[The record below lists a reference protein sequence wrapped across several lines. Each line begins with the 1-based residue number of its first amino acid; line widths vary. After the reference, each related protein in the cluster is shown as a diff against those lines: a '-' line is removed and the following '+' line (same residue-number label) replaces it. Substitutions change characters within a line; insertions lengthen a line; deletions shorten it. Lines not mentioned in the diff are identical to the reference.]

1 VAETPFA
8 VRRLSTLALASS
20 DAELP
25 AIFLRLLSVV
35 RARTQSAESDAVT
48 QTGIVPARPEPPAA
62 LWLDGGTLADGNGR
76 DPVRNPGIL
85 VEAGRITRLGGTR
98 PASAEV
104 ADCSGLMLTPGLID
118 AHVHMACAPFDPSL
132 RYDVSVAEMAADMFV
147 NCQQTLEG
155 GFTTVRDTGGIDR
168 GLAEVIASGKMPGPR
183 ILQCG
188 PVHSQ
193 TGGGGQMGAEW
204 EPTHLWDQH
213 AIPGLVTWAL
223 LSDGP
228 DELRKNVRE
237 GFRRGATFVKLLV
250 TGAVVA
256 ISTQQP
262 SDTQFTVAEIAVAV
276 EEASAKGTYVTVH
289 AHNNGGIR
297 AAVTAGVR
305 CVEHGSQIDEETA
318 ALMSEHGVALVPTLS
333 IMEQLVADPA
343 SMGLAP
349 SYASRLS
356 EFARSARDAV
366 LAARAAGVRVGL
378 GSDLLGPDQRGRGR
392 ELVHRARLE
401 TPMSALESA
410 TRVNAEIIGLG
421 DYLGTIET
429 GKIADIAGFAGDPLS
444 EPEQFADRDRVALV
458 VQGGRVV
465 KLTSRS

>member
-1 VAETPFA
+1 M
-8 VRRLSTLALASS
+8 
-20 DAELP
+20 P
-25 AIFLRLLSVV
+25 AGAPL
-35 RARTQSAESDAVT
+35 AESDAVSH
-48 QTGIVPARPEPPAA
+48 IPV
-62 LWLDGGTLADGNGR
+62 WLDGGTVADGTGR
-76 DPVRNPGIL
+76 DPFPNPGIL
-85 VEAGRITRLGGTR
+85 TESGRITQIGGTR
-98 PASAEV
+98 PGAAQV
-104 ADCSGLMLTPGLID
+104 ADCQGLTLTPGLID
-118 AHVHMACAPFDPSL
+118 AHVHLACSAFDPSL

-147 NCQQTLEG
+147 NCQQTLAG

-168 GLAEVIASGKMPGPR
+168 GLADVVASGKMPGPR

-204 EPTHLWDQH
+204 EPTELWDRH

-262 SDTQFTVAEIAVAV
+262 SDTQFTVAEIAAAV
-276 EEASAKGTYVTVH
+276 EEANAKGTYVTVH
-289 AHNNGGIR
+289 AHNNAGLR
-297 AAVTAGVR
+297 AAVRAGVR
-305 CVEHGSQIDEETA
+305 CVEHGSQVDEETA

-349 SYASRLS
+349 SYATRLS
-356 EFARSARDAV
+356 RFAQTARDAV

-378 GSDLLGPDQRGRGR
+378 GSDLLGPDQRDRGR

-401 TPMSALESA
+401 SPMRALESA
-410 TRVNAEIIGLG
+410 TRINAEIIGLG
-421 DYLGTIET
+421 DDLGTIET
-429 GKIADIAGFAGDPLS
+429 GKIADLAGFAGDPLS
-444 EPEQFADRDRVALV
+444 DPELFADRDRVVLV
-458 VQGGRVV
+458 MQGGRLV
-465 KLTSRS
+465 KSGPPG

>member
-1 VAETPFA
+1 
-8 VRRLSTLALASS
+8 
-20 DAELP
+20 
-25 AIFLRLLSVV
+25 
-35 RARTQSAESDAVT
+35 
-48 QTGIVPARPEPPAA
+48 
-62 LWLDGGTLADGNGR
+62 
-76 DPVRNPGIL
+76 
-85 VEAGRITRLGGTR
+85 
-98 PASAEV
+98 
-104 ADCSGLMLTPGLID
+104 
-118 AHVHMACAPFDPSL
+118 
-132 RYDVSVAEMAADMFV
+132 MAADMFV
-147 NCQQTLEG
+147 NCRQTLEG

-168 GLAEVIASGKMPGPR
+168 GLADVIASGKMPGPR

-213 AIPGLVTWAL
+213 AVPGLVAWAL

-262 SDTQFTVAEIAVAV
+262 SDTQFTVSEIAVAV
-276 EEASAKGTYVTVH
+276 EEANAKGTYVTVH
-289 AHNNGGIR
+289 AHNNAGIR
-297 AAVTAGVR
+297 AAVTAGVK
-305 CVEHGSQIDEETA
+305 CVEHGSQIDEQTA
-318 ALMSEHGVALVPTLS
+318 AVMSEHGVALVPTLS

-356 EFARSARDAV
+356 EFTRTARDAV

-378 GSDLLGPDQRGRGR
+378 GSDLLGPDQRDRGR
-392 ELVHRARLE
+392 ELVHRAKLE
-401 TPMSALESA
+401 TPMRALESA
-410 TRVNAEIIGLG
+410 TRINADIIGLG
-421 DYLGTIET
+421 EDLGTIEA

-458 VQGGRVV
+458 VQGGRVA
-465 KLTSRS
+465 KFTPGR

>member
-1 VAETPFA
+1 
-8 VRRLSTLALASS
+8 
-20 DAELP
+20 
-25 AIFLRLLSVV
+25 
-35 RARTQSAESDAVT
+35 VT
-48 QTGIVPARPEPPAA
+48 QTGLVPSLPEPPGA
-62 LWLDGGTLADGNGR
+62 LWLDGGTLADGTGR
-76 DPVRNPGIL
+76 DPVRNPGVL
-85 VEAGRITRLGGTR
+85 AEAGRIRRIGGRR
-98 PASAEV
+98 PAGAEV
-104 ADCSGLMLTPGLID
+104 VDCSGLLLTPGLID

-132 RYDVSVAEMAADMFV
+132 RYDVSVADMAADMFV
-147 NCQQTLEG
+147 NCQQTLAG

-168 GLAEVIASGKMPGPR
+168 GLADVIAAGKMPGPR

-213 AIPGLVTWAL
+213 AIPGLVAWAL

-262 SDTQFTVAEIAVAV
+262 SDTQFTVEEITVAV
-276 EEASAKGTYVTVH
+276 EEATAKGTYVTVH
-289 AHNNGGIR
+289 AHNNAGIR
-297 AAVTAGVR
+297 AAVRAGVK

-349 SYASRLS
+349 SYASRLA
-356 EFARSARDAV
+356 EFTRTAREAV
-366 LAARAAGVRVGL
+366 LTARAAGVRVGL
-378 GSDLLGPDQRGRGR
+378 GSDLLGPDQRDRGQ
-392 ELVHRARLE
+392 ELVHRAALE
-401 TPMSALESA
+401 TPMRALEAA
-410 TRVNAEIIGLG
+410 TRINAEVIGLG
-421 DYLGTIET
+421 GDLGTIEA

-444 EPEQFADRDRVALV
+444 EPGQFADRDRVALV

-465 KLTSRS
+465 MSTPRG

>member
-1 VAETPFA
+1 M
-8 VRRLSTLALASS
+8 
-20 DAELP
+20 
-25 AIFLRLLSVV
+25 
-35 RARTQSAESDAVT
+35 T
-48 QTGIVPARPEPPAA
+48 QTGLVPSRPEPPAA
-62 LWLDGGTLADGNGR
+62 LWLDGGTLADGTGR

-85 VEAGRITRLGGTR
+85 AEAGRIRRLGGRR
-98 PASAEV
+98 PAGAEV
-104 ADCSGLMLTPGLID
+104 VDCSGLLLTPGLID

-132 RYDVSVAEMAADMFV
+132 RYDVSVADMAADMFL
-147 NCQQTLEG
+147 NCQQTLAG

-168 GLAEVIASGKMPGPR
+168 GLADVIASGKMPGPR

-204 EPTHLWDQH
+204 EPAHLWDQH
-213 AIPGLVTWAL
+213 AIPGLVAWAL

-228 DELRKNVRE
+228 GELRKNVRE

-262 SDTQFTVAEIAVAV
+262 SDTQFTVEEITVAV
-276 EEASAKGTYVTVH
+276 EEATAKGTYVTVH
-289 AHNNGGIR
+289 AHNNAGIR
-297 AAVTAGVR
+297 AAITAGVR

-318 ALMSEHGVALVPTLS
+318 ALMSERGVALVPTLS

-349 SYASRLS
+349 SYASRLA
-356 EFARSARDAV
+356 EFTRTARDAV
-366 LAARAAGVRVGL
+366 LTARAAGVRVGL
-378 GSDLLGPDQRGRGR
+378 GSDLLGPDQRDRGR
-392 ELVHRARLE
+392 ELVHRAKLE
-401 TPMSALESA
+401 TPMRALEAA
-410 TRVNAEIIGLG
+410 TRINADVIGLG
-421 DYLGTIET
+421 DDLGTIEA

-444 EPEQFADRDRVALV
+444 EPGQFADRDRVALV

-465 KLTSRS
+465 TSTPRG

>member
-1 VAETPFA
+1 M
-8 VRRLSTLALASS
+8 
-20 DAELP
+20 
-25 AIFLRLLSVV
+25 
-35 RARTQSAESDAVT
+35 T
-48 QTGIVPARPEPPAA
+48 QTDSAPDGPGAHPP
-62 LWLDGGTLADGNGR
+62 LWLDGGTLADGTGA
-76 DPVRNPGIL
+76 DPVANPGIL
-85 VEAGRITRLGGTR
+85 AQAGRITRLGGTR
-98 PASAEV
+98 PGDAKV
-104 ADCSGLMLTPGLID
+104 VDCGGLTLMPGLID

-147 NCQQTLEG
+147 NCQQTLDG

-262 SDTQFTVAEIAVAV
+262 SDTQFTVDEIAVAV
-276 EEASAKGTYVTVH
+276 QEADAKGTYVTVH
-289 AHNNGGIR
+289 AHNNAGIR
-297 AAVTAGVR
+297 AAVQAGVR
-305 CVEHGSQIDEETA
+305 CVEHGSQVDEATA

-333 IMEQLVADPA
+333 IMDQLVADPA

-349 SYASRLS
+349 SYGSRLS
-356 EFARSARDAV
+356 RFARTGREAV

-378 GSDLLGPDQRGRGR
+378 GSDLLGPDQRDRGR
-392 ELVHRARLE
+392 ELVHRAKLE
-401 TPMSALESA
+401 SPMRALESA
-410 TRVNAEIIGLG
+410 TRINAEIIGLG
-421 DYLGTIET
+421 DDLGTVET
-429 GKIADIAGFAGDPLS
+429 GKIADLVGFAGDPLTA
-444 EPEQFADRDRVALV
+444 PEQFADRERVALV

-465 KLTSRS
+465 KFTSR

>member
-1 VAETPFA
+1 VAETSLA
-8 VRRLSTLALASS
+8 VRRLSTPARASS

-35 RARTQSAESDAVT
+35 RARAQSAESDAVT
-48 QTGIVPARPEPPAA
+48 QTGIVPARPEPPAL
-62 LWLDGGTLADGNGR
+62 LWLDGGTLADGTGA
-76 DPVRNPGIL
+76 DPVPNPGIL
-85 VEAGRITRLGGTR
+85 AEAGRITRVGGTR
-98 PASAEV
+98 PADAQV
-104 ADCSGLMLTPGLID
+104 VDCGGLLLTPGLID

-132 RYDVSVAEMAADMFV
+132 RYDVSVADMAADMFL
-147 NCQQTLEG
+147 NCQQTLQG

-168 GLAEVIASGKMPGPR
+168 GLADVIAAGKMPGPR

-213 AIPGLVTWAL
+213 AIPGLVAWAL

-262 SDTQFTVAEIAVAV
+262 SDTQFTEAEIAVAV
-276 EEASAKGTYVTVH
+276 EEARAKGTYVTVH
-289 AHNNGGIR
+289 AHNNAGIR

-356 EFARSARDAV
+356 EFARTARDAV
-366 LAARAAGVRVGL
+366 LTARAAGVRVGL
-378 GSDLLGPDQRGRGR
+378 GSDLLGPDQRDRGR
-392 ELVHRARLE
+392 ELVHRATLE
-401 TPMSALESA
+401 TPMRALEAA
-410 TRVNAEIIGLG
+410 TRINADVIGLG
-421 DYLGTIET
+421 DDLGTIEA

-444 EPEQFADRDRVALV
+444 EPGQFADRDRVALV

-465 KLTSRS
+465 TSTPRG

>member
-1 VAETPFA
+1 M
-8 VRRLSTLALASS
+8 
-20 DAELP
+20 
-25 AIFLRLLSVV
+25 
-35 RARTQSAESDAVT
+35 T
-48 QTGIVPARPEPPAA
+48 QTEIVPARTDAPPAT
-62 LWLDGGTLADGNGR
+62 WLDGGALADGTGR
-76 DPVRNPGIL
+76 DPVPNPGIL
-85 VEAGRITRLGGTR
+85 AERGRITSIGGSR
-98 PASAEV
+98 PADAAV
-104 ADCSGLMLTPGLID
+104 VDCTGLTLMPGLID

-132 RYDVSVAEMAADMFV
+132 RYDVSVAEIAADMFA
-147 NCQQTLEG
+147 NCQQTLDG

-168 GLAEVIASGKMPGPR
+168 GLADVVASGKMPGPR

-213 AIPGLVTWAL
+213 AIPGLVAWAL

-262 SDTQFTVAEIAVAV
+262 SDTQFTTAEIAVAV
-276 EEASAKGTYVTVH
+276 EEANAKGTYVTVH
-289 AHNNGGIR
+289 AHNNAGIR
-297 AAVTAGVR
+297 AAVRAGVR

-333 IMEQLVADPA
+333 IMDQLVADPA

-349 SYASRLS
+349 SYATRLS
-356 EFARSARDAV
+356 RFAQTGREAV

-378 GSDLLGPDQRGRGR
+378 GSDLLGPDQRDRAR

-401 TPMSALESA
+401 TPMRALESA
-410 TRVNAEIIGLG
+410 TRINAEIIGAG
-421 DYLGTIET
+421 DDLGTVEI
-429 GKIADIAGFAGDPLS
+429 GKIADIVGFAGDPLS
-444 EPEQFADRDRVALV
+444 DPEQFADRDRVALV

-465 KLTSRS
+465 KFIPHS

>member
-1 VAETPFA
+1 MRQTWQKTPRG
-8 VRRLSTLALASS
+8 VRRLSTRAVASS
-20 DAELP
+20 DAELR
-25 AIFLRLLSVV
+25 ANFLRLLSIVPA
-35 RARTQSAESDAVT
+35 RAQSAESGAVT
-48 QTGIVPARPEPPAA
+48 QTGLVPSLPEPPGV
-62 LWLDGGTLADGNGR
+62 LWLDGGTLADGTGR

-85 VEAGRITRLGGTR
+85 AEAGRIRRIGGRR
-98 PASAEV
+98 PAGAEV
-104 ADCSGLMLTPGLID
+104 VDCSGLLLTPGLID

-132 RYDVSVAEMAADMFV
+132 RYDVSVADMAADMFV
-147 NCQQTLEG
+147 NCQQTLAG

-168 GLAEVIASGKMPGPR
+168 GLADVIAAGKMPGPR

-213 AIPGLVTWAL
+213 AIPGLVAWAL
-223 LSDGP
+223 LADGP

-262 SDTQFTVAEIAVAV
+262 SDTQFTVEEITVAV
-276 EEASAKGTYVTVH
+276 EEATAKGTYVTVH
-289 AHNNGGIR
+289 AHNNAGIR

-318 ALMSEHGVALVPTLS
+318 ALMCEHSVALVPTLS

-349 SYASRLS
+349 SYASRLA
-356 EFARSARDAV
+356 EFTRTAREAV
-366 LAARAAGVRVGL
+366 LTARAAGVWVG
-378 GSDLLGPDQRGRGR
+378 
-392 ELVHRARLE
+392 
-401 TPMSALESA
+401 
-410 TRVNAEIIGLG
+410 
-421 DYLGTIET
+421 
-429 GKIADIAGFAGDPLS
+429 
-444 EPEQFADRDRVALV
+444 LV

-465 KLTSRS
+465 TSTPRG

>member
-1 VAETPFA
+1 
-8 VRRLSTLALASS
+8 
-20 DAELP
+20 
-25 AIFLRLLSVV
+25 
-35 RARTQSAESDAVT
+35 VT
-48 QTGIVPARPEPPAA
+48 QTDIVPAQPPAPRA
-62 LWLDGGTLADGNGR
+62 LWLDGGTLADGTGR
-76 DPVRNPGIL
+76 DPVPNPGIL
-85 VEAGRITRLGGTR
+85 AESGRITRIGGTR
-98 PASAEV
+98 PAEAEV
-104 ADCSGLMLTPGLID
+104 VDCSGLTLTPGLID

-132 RYDVSVAEMAADMFV
+132 RYDVSVAEMAADMFR
-147 NCQQTLEG
+147 NCEQTLAG

-168 GLAEVIASGKMPGPR
+168 GLADVIAAGKMPGPR

-213 AIPGLVTWAL
+213 AIPGLVAWAL

-237 GFRRGATFVKLLV
+237 GFRRGASFVKLLV

-256 ISTQQP
+256 ISTQSP

-289 AHNNGGIR
+289 AHNNAGIR
-297 AAVTAGVR
+297 AAVQAGVR
-305 CVEHGSQIDEETA
+305 CVEHGSQIDEKTA

-349 SYASRLS
+349 SYATRLS
-356 EFARSARDAV
+356 HFAKSGREAV
-366 LAARAAGVRVGL
+366 LAAREAGVRVGL
-378 GSDLLGPDQRGRGR
+378 GSDLLGPDQRDRGR
-392 ELVHRARLE
+392 ELLHRAKVE
-401 TPMSALESA
+401 TPMRALESA
-410 TRVNAEIIGLG
+410 TRINADIIGLG
-421 DYLGTIET
+421 DDLGTVET

-444 EPEQFADRDRVALV
+444 EPGQFADRDRVALV

-465 KLTSRS
+465 KFTSPG

>member
-1 VAETPFA
+1 
-8 VRRLSTLALASS
+8 
-20 DAELP
+20 
-25 AIFLRLLSVV
+25 
-35 RARTQSAESDAVT
+35 
-48 QTGIVPARPEPPAA
+48 
-62 LWLDGGTLADGNGR
+62 
-76 DPVRNPGIL
+76 
-85 VEAGRITRLGGTR
+85 
-98 PASAEV
+98 
-104 ADCSGLMLTPGLID
+104 
-118 AHVHMACAPFDPSL
+118 
-132 RYDVSVAEMAADMFV
+132 
-147 NCQQTLEG
+147 
-155 GFTTVRDTGGIDR
+155 
-168 GLAEVIASGKMPGPR
+168 MPGPR

-204 EPTHLWDQH
+204 EPTRLWDQH

-289 AHNNGGIR
+289 AHNNAGIR
-297 AAVTAGVR
+297 AAVRAGVR
-305 CVEHGSQIDEETA
+305 CVEHGSQIDEQTA
-318 ALMSEHGVALVPTLS
+318 ALLSEHGVALVPTLS

-349 SYASRLS
+349 SYATRLS
-356 EFARSARDAV
+356 RFARTARDAV
-366 LAARAAGVRVGL
+366 LAARAAGVPVGL
-378 GSDLLGPDQRGRGR
+378 GSDLLGPDQRDRGR

-401 TPMSALESA
+401 SPMRALESA
-410 TRVNAEIIGLG
+410 TRINAEIIGLG
-421 DYLGTIET
+421 DDLGTIET

-444 EPEQFADRDRVALV
+444 DPEQFADRDRVVLVMQGGALV
-458 VQGGRVV
+458 KSRPQG
-465 KLTSRS
+465 

>member
-1 VAETPFA
+1 
-8 VRRLSTLALASS
+8 
-20 DAELP
+20 
-25 AIFLRLLSVV
+25 
-35 RARTQSAESDAVT
+35 VT
-48 QTGIVPARPEPPAA
+48 QTHIVPGGPGEPGS
-62 LWLDGGTLADGNGR
+62 LWLDGGTLADGTGR

-85 VEAGRITRLGGTR
+85 TAAGRITRIGGAR
-98 PASAEV
+98 PADAEV
-104 ADCSGLMLTPGLID
+104 VDCSGLTLTPGLID

-132 RYDVSVAEMAADMFV
+132 RYDVSVAEMAADMFL
-147 NCQQTLEG
+147 NCEQTVAG

-168 GLAEVIASGKMPGPR
+168 GLADVIASGKMPGPR

-204 EPTHLWDQH
+204 EPSHLWDQH
-213 AIPGLVTWAL
+213 AIPGLVAWAL

-276 EEASAKGTYVTVH
+276 EEANAKGTYVTVH
-289 AHNNGGIR
+289 AHNNRGIR

-318 ALMSEHGVALVPTLS
+318 ALMSEHDVALVPTLS
-333 IMEQLVADPA
+333 IMERLVADPA
-343 SMGLAP
+343 AMGLAP
-349 SYASRLS
+349 SYATRLS
-356 EFARSARDAV
+356 RFAQTARDA
-366 LAARAAGVRVGL
+366 LLTARAAGVRVGL
-378 GSDLLGPDQRGRGR
+378 GSDLLGPDQRDRGR
-392 ELVHRARLE
+392 ELVHRAKLE
-401 TPMSALESA
+401 SPMRALESA
-410 TRVNAEIIGLG
+410 TRINAGILG
-421 DYLGTIET
+421 VGDDLGTIEA

-444 EPEQFADRDRVALV
+444 EPEVFADRDRVALV

-465 KLTSRS
+465 RHVAS

>member
-1 VAETPFA
+1 VSQNEPALQNKA
-8 VRRLSTLALASS
+8 V
-20 DAELP
+20 
-25 AIFLRLLSVV
+25 
-35 RARTQSAESDAVT
+35 
-48 QTGIVPARPEPPAA
+48 
-62 LWLDGGTLADGNGR
+62 WLDGGTLADGTGR
-76 DPVRNPGIL
+76 DPVPSPGVLI
-85 VEAGRITRLGGTR
+85 EDGRITRLGGTR
-98 PASAEV
+98 PPAAEV
-104 ADCSGLMLTPGLID
+104 VDCQGLLLTPGLID
-118 AHVHMACAPFDPSL
+118 AHVHMASSPFDPSL
-132 RYDVSVAEMAADMFV
+132 RYDVSVAEMAADMFL
-147 NCQQTLEG
+147 NCQETLDG

-168 GLAEVIASGKMPGPR
+168 GLADVIAAGKMPGPR

-262 SDTQFTVAEIAVAV
+262 SDTQFTEAEIAVAV
-276 EEASAKGTYVTVH
+276 EEANAKGTYVTVH
-289 AHNNGGIR
+289 AHNNAGLR
-297 AAVTAGVR
+297 AAVRAGVR
-305 CVEHGSQIDEETA
+305 CVEHGSQVDEQTA
-318 ALMSEHGVALVPTLS
+318 ALMAERGVALVPTLS

-349 SYASRLS
+349 SYAARLS
-356 EFARSARDAV
+356 SFAQTAREAV

-378 GSDLLGPDQRGRGR
+378 GSDLLGPNQRDRGL
-392 ELVHRARLE
+392 ELAHRARLE
-401 TPMSALESA
+401 TPMRALESA
-410 TRVNAEIIGLG
+410 TRINADIIGLG
-421 DYLGTIET
+421 DQLGTIEA
-429 GKIADIAGFAGDPLS
+429 GKLADIAGFAGDPLS

-465 KLTSRS
+465 KQKREG

>member
-1 VAETPFA
+1 M
-8 VRRLSTLALASS
+8 S
-20 DAELP
+20 
-25 AIFLRLLSVV
+25 
-35 RARTQSAESDAVT
+35 Q
-48 QTGIVPARPEPPAA
+48 PAA
-62 LWLDGGTLADGNGR
+62 QSRPAAAAGPLWLDGGTVIDGTGR
-76 DPVRNPGIL
+76 DPQPGAGIL
-85 VEAGRITRLGGTR
+85 IEHGRIARVGGRR
-98 PASAEV
+98 PRGAEV
-104 ADCSGLMLTPGLID
+104 LDCRGLVLTPGLID

-132 RYDVSVAEMAADMFV
+132 RYDVSVAEMAADMFI
-147 NCQQTLEG
+147 NCEQTVQA

-168 GLAEVIASGKMPGPR
+168 GLADVIASGKMPGPR

-204 EPTHLWDQH
+204 EPAHLWDAH

-262 SDTQFTVAEIAVAV
+262 SDTQFTAAEIAAAV
-276 EEASAKGTYVTVH
+276 EEARARGTYVTVH
-289 AHNNGGIR
+289 AHNNAGLR
-297 AAVTAGVR
+297 TAVLAGVR

-318 ALMSEHGVALVPTLS
+318 ALMAEHDVALVPTLS
-333 IMEQLVADPA
+333 IMEALVADPA
-343 SMGLAP
+343 AMGLAP
-349 SYASRLS
+349 GYACRPSR
-356 EFARSARDAV
+356 FRDTARTAV

-378 GSDLLGPDQRGRGR
+378 GSDLLGPDQRGRGQ

-401 TPMSALESA
+401 SPMAALESA
-410 TRVNAEIIGLG
+410 TRVNAGILGLG
-421 DYLGTIET
+421 DEIGTIEA
-429 GKIADIAGFAGDPLS
+429 GKLADIAGFAGDPLTV
-444 EPEQFADRDRVALV
+444 PEHFADRDRVALV
-458 VQGGRVV
+458 LQEGRVV
-465 KLTSRS
+465 KFTAHG